1 MRAKRLAVSILLGLA
16 TGVVLHFALYRIGV
30 PVRAFIYQAF

>member
-1 MRAKRLAVSILLGLA
+1 MRTKRIVLSIVLGLA
-16 TGVVLHFALYRIGV
+16 TGIVFHFALHRIGV